1 MRSATATYIILV
13 NAKAGSSRDDPA
25 GTLRDRFARHGV
37 AAEVRLL
44 PEGADVAK
52 AAEEARAESPQAI
65 VAAGGDGTINAVAGA
80 LVDTDVFLGV
90 LPLGTLNHFAKD
102 MGIPLDLDQ
111 AVEVA
116 CAGHAT
122 RVDVGRVNGRLFLN
136 NSSIGLYP
144 QVVRAREAITQRLG
158 HAKWPAFLWAA
169 AGALRRY
176 PFMEVQLTTDARTR
190 SYRTPLVFIGN
201 NSYALDG
208 LELGERACL
217 TAGHLSVHVVKR
229 SDRLGL
235 FVLAARALAGRLR
248 QGHDFETFCATEVC
262 IAARRSSLMV
272 ATDGEVN
279 RLDTPLAY
287 AIKPR
292 ALAVLVP
299 TRKR

>member
-1 MRSATATYIILV
+1 THIVLL
-13 NAKAGSSRDDPA
+13 NHGAGSMGDDPV
-25 GTLRDRFARHGV
+25 GTLRAHFARHGV
-37 AAEVRLL
+37 KAEVRLL
-44 PEGADVAK
+44 PEGTDVAK
-52 AAEEARAESPQAI
+52 AAEDARAESPQVI
-65 VAAGGDGTINAVAGA
+65 VAGGGDGTINAVAGA
-80 LVDTDVFLGV
+80 LVDTDVVLGV

-102 MGIPLDLDQ
+102 MGIPLDLEQ

-116 CAGHAT
+116 CGGRVT
-122 RVDVGRVNGRLFLN
+122 RVDVARVNGRLFVN
-136 NSSIGLYP
+136 NSSLGLYP

-169 AGALRRY
+169 VGALRRY
-176 PFMEVQLTTDARTR
+176 PFMQVQLTTDARTR

-201 NSYALDG
+201 NSYILDG

-235 FVLAARALAGRLR
+235 LVLAARALVGRLR
-248 QGHDFETFCATEVC
+248 QGHDFETFCATEVR
-262 IAARRSSLMV
+262 IAARRTSLMV

-287 AIKPR
+287 VIEPR

-299 TRKR
+299 SQVSAQRR